1 MKLIVIK
8 IILAN
13 VREELK
19 KELKIIMVET
29 KTNIFYVIQ

>member
-29 KTNIFYVIQ
+29 KPDIFYVIQ

>member
-19 KELKIIMVET
+19 KELKIIIVET
-29 KTNIFYVIQ
+29 KTDIFYVIQ

>member
-13 VREELK
+13 IREELK

-29 KTNIFYVIQ
+29 KTDIFYVIQ

>member
-29 KTNIFYVIQ
+29 KTDIFYVIQ